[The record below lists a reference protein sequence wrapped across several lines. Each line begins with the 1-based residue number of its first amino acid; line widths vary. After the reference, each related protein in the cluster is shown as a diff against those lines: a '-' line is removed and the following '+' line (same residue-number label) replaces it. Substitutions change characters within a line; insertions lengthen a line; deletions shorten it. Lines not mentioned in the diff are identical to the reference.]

1 MYSAGV
7 NQGSTFSV
15 ALMIDPVTG
24 QEGKSIKPDSDNQLS
39 DLNDIIYEECDAAV
53 SSNNALKLIVD
64 PPIHQKPQ
72 KMPQIEEELFTMRDI
87 MRAET

>member
-24 QEGKSIKPDSDNQLS
+24 QEGKSIPDCDDQLS
-39 DLNDIIYEECDAAV
+39 DLNDFIDE
-53 SSNNALKLIVD
+53 
-64 PPIHQKPQ
+64 
-72 KMPQIEEELFTMRDI
+72 
-87 MRAET
+87 